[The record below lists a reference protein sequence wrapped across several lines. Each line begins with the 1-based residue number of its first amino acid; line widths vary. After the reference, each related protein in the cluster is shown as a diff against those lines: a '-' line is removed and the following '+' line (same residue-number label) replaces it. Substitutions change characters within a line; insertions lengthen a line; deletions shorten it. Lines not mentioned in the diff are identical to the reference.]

1 LPAVSVVIPTY
12 KHRDFILDTV
22 NSVLSQTFRDFEI
35 IVVNDGSPDDTASLL
50 RPMAESG
57 MIRYVEQ
64 SNAAAAAARNRGL
77 EMARGKF
84 IAFLDDDDLWPQD
97 KLEWQVLALSN
108 SPDLSVIGGA
118 LCVIDKNGNELEV
131 LLANDRMITFESL
144 FSGNPFYSPGQ
155 TLIRTDRFRAIGGF
169 DTSIWG
175 ADDLDAWFRLRQTGE
190 LKFVNRIALRY
201 RQHPL
206 NASNDVRRIATQSLK
221 VMKRHVRSAAPVQQ
235 RLLMA
240 RGRLYLYKYVFK
252 KTLINWSAFRVGA
265 PAYRSECRLG

>member
-1 LPAVSVVIPTY
+1 VIQFRIPGRAALPAVSVVIPTY

-108 SPDLSVIGGA
+108 SPDY
-118 LCVIDKNGNELEV
+118 
-131 LLANDRMITFESL
+131 
-144 FSGNPFYSPGQ
+144 P
-155 TLIRTDRFRAIGGF
+155 
-169 DTSIWG
+169 
-175 ADDLDAWFRLRQTGE
+175 
-190 LKFVNRIALRY
+190 
-201 RQHPL
+201 
-206 NASNDVRRIATQSLK
+206 
-221 VMKRHVRSAAPVQQ
+221 
-235 RLLMA
+235 
-240 RGRLYLYKYVFK
+240 
-252 KTLINWSAFRVGA
+252 
-265 PAYRSECRLG
+265 